1 VPLVGIDDSPDV
13 VAVVPTMGLA
23 PERFAA
29 CVESMIDSSGP
40 ARLAILVILNSS
52 TVDPVTLER
61 KEIRVVTAGVNLGW
75 AGGLNFGASQSNSN
89 YIWWMQD
96 DVVVEA
102 SSLAFLFEAL
112 EADLALACASPL
124 SVTDGGNV
132 VAGSC
137 GGIIAPN
144 GALDH
149 WLPEQNCAP
158 HLLPDLAVLSYLPS
172 RGLLVRRTA
181 FDIANGLDSRLYPAQ
196 FVDVDFGFRLKEHGL
211 SGTTVRESTIRH
223 SGSASTPL
231 LFAQFLHSR
240 NAQTFRA
247 SWFPNVA
254 PPPERFF
261 PVEQFR
267 PDDAAAVRHPVNS
280 ALAPELLVSTAQ
292 SASDALSHL
301 GRVFTQTMLDA
312 AERLRESKAEL
323 ERASSELRAETL
335 ELQDRIDALQS
346 SRSWRVTSPLRRIS
360 DLLKRRARTGKAS
373 GDQ

>member
-1 VPLVGIDDSPDV
+1 
-13 VAVVPTMGLA
+13 MGLA
-23 PERFAA
+23 PERLAVS
-29 CVESMIDSSGP
+29 VESMMDSSGP

-61 KEIRVVTAGVNLGW
+61 NEIRVLTAGVNLGW
-75 AGGLNFGASQSNSN
+75 AGGLNFGASQSNST

-96 DVVVEA
+96 DVVAEA
-102 SSLAFLFEAL
+102 TSLEFLFEAL
-112 EADLALACASPL
+112 EDDLALACASPL

-149 WLPEQNCAP
+149 WLPEHDCTP
-158 HLLPDLAVLSYLPS
+158 DLLPDLAVLSYLPS

-196 FVDVDFGFRLKEHGL
+196 FVDVDFSFRLKEHGL
-211 SGTTVRESTIRH
+211 GGTTVKGSTIRH
-223 SGSASTPL
+223 SGSASTPS

-267 PDDAAAVRHPVNS
+267 PDNATAMRHPVNS
-280 ALAPELLVSTAQ
+280 AIAPELLVSTAQ
-292 SASDALSHL
+292 SASDSLSHL
-301 GRVFTQTMLDA
+301 GQVFTATMLEA
-312 AERLRESKAEL
+312 AERLSESKAEL

-335 ELQDRIDALQS
+335 ELQDRIDAVQS
-346 SRSWRVTSPLRRIS
+346 LMSWRLTSPLRRIG
-360 DLLKRRARTGKAS
+360 DFLKGRVRNGKA
-373 GDQ
+373 GADQ